1 MRKMAVL
8 RMPAAGALMTLIA
21 LAGAAGSLGACNTA
35 AGFGQIQIDT
45 SHRAVSF
52 VARAPAAAR

>member
-1 MRKMAVL
+1 MAVL

-35 AGFGQIQIDT
+35 AGFGQDMSQAG
-45 SHRAVSF
+45 HAVTNS
-52 VARAPAAAR
+52 ADRLKNGE